1 MKKPSKAVQKYLKYL
16 RLESIIESHKN
27 SIKTWDKKCK
37 KLMKHT
43 DIMFDVSMTSL
54 DMNDI
59 RRQFCITVSGYVYDA
74 NKIIDDMRKSTES
87 LSNERKKLNQMTYEE
102 LRNDGIDRLYA
113 DDARKYIKEYIK
125 KIETLISELNH
136 LELGLIN
143 DTLAYV
149 SLSPVS
155 IKEIMK
161 GTHEY
166 RALIGL
172 DPITRKVSVSWYMDG
187 HDIMD
192 SISTKPP
199 KKKDTN
205 HDEIMKVLAPMATK
219 MAEIDTMMKNQVQDD
234 SMKQLI
240 NATANHSKEINRLT
254 ESVKKLE
261 TSEPEKVHYE
271 KPVVGKSV
279 EEVTEKKPF
288 SVTSENR

>member
-16 RLESIIESHKN
+16 RLESIIESHKD
-27 SIKTWDKKCK
+27 SIKAWDKKTK

-59 RRQFCITVSGYVYDA
+59 RMQFCITVSGYVNEA
-74 NKIIDDMRKSTES
+74 NEIVAEMRKSKAS
-87 LSNERKKLNQMTYEE
+87 LNNERKKLNQMTYEE

-113 DDARKYIKEYIK
+113 DDARKYIKEYMK
-125 KIETLISELNH
+125 KIETLISTLNH

-172 DPITRKVSVSWYMDG
+172 DPITREVSVSWYVDG

-192 SISTKPP
+192 LISTKPP
-199 KKKDTN
+199 MRKDTT
-205 HDEIMKVLAPMATK
+205 HDEIMNVLSPVATK
-219 MAEIDTMMKNQVQDD
+219 MAEIDTMMKSQLQDD

-240 NATANHSKEINRLT
+240 TATEKHTKEISRLS
-254 ESVKKLE
+254 EVVEKLE
-261 TSEPEKVHYE
+261 TSELGKVHYE
-271 KPVVGKSV
+271 KPTIGKSP
-279 EEVTEKKPF
+279 EEVTQKKSF
-288 SVTSENR
+288 SVTSEN

>member
-16 RLESIIESHKN
+16 RLESIIESHKD
-27 SIKTWDKKCK
+27 SIKAWDKKTK

-59 RRQFCITVSGYVYDA
+59 RMQFCITVSGYVNEA
-74 NKIIDDMRKSTES
+74 NEIVAEMRKSKAS
-87 LSNERKKLNQMTYEE
+87 LNNERKKLNQMTYEE

-113 DDARKYIKEYIK
+113 DDARKYIKEYMK
-125 KIETLISELNH
+125 KIETLISSLNH

-172 DPITRKVSVSWYMDG
+172 DPITREVSVSWYVDG
-187 HDIMD
+187 HDIID
-192 SISTKPP
+192 SISTKLPMR
-199 KKKDTN
+199 KDTT
-205 HDEIMKVLAPMATK
+205 HDEIMKVLSTAVSNFNEINDK
-219 MAEIDTMMKNQVQDD
+219 MTEQMHDTSVTR
-234 SMKQLI
+234 LI
-240 NATANHSKEINRLT
+240 NATEKHTKEISRLSKAV
-254 ESVKKLE
+254 EKLE

-271 KPVVGKSV
+271 KPVVGKSP
-279 EEVTEKKPF
+279 EEVIEKKSF
-288 SVTSENR
+288 SVTSEN